1 MTEKYD
7 IEKWLDEGRR
17 VPSDAEVETAGRRF
31 DRRLRMFRRRRL
43 WTLAGGVAAVVAGV
57 AVTVSLLLPREEA
70 VVPAPMP
77 MAERVA
83 DTLPVT
89 VPTLILDDGESL
101 ALNEVATDTTVRRAS
116 IQTAE
121 RHISYARE
129 EESDTVAPV
138 RVPRYNTLVIP
149 AGHTYSVTLADGSEV
164 SLNAGSRLRYP
175 VEFLGE
181 TREVELT
188 GEAFFDVAK
197 GERPF
202 EVSVADAAVR
212 VYGTRFNVKLSKN
225 DIIETVLVEGRVGFR
240 APGREEVRVAP
251 GEQVTYRGTSGEVA
265 TRRVDTRYA
274 TAWMEG
280 VFRYSDREL
289 DLVLDDIAVWYG
301 VRFASDIDLRAIRL
315 TMNLSKATPIDEVVS
330 FIALMTDCQITKE
343 KEVYVIKE
351 KH

>member
-1 MTEKYD
+1 MAERND

-17 VPSDAEVETAGRRF
+17 VPSDAEVEAAGRRF
-31 DRRLRMFRRRRL
+31 ERRLLTYRRRRL
-43 WTLAGGVAAVVAGV
+43 WTLAGGVAAAVAGV
-57 AVTVSLLLPREEA
+57 AVAVSLLLPREESA
-70 VVPAPMP
+70 IPTPVPV
-77 MAERVA
+77 AERVA
-83 DTLPVT
+83 DTVPVT
-89 VPTLILDDGESL
+89 VPTLILADGESL
-101 ALNEVATDTTVRRAS
+101 SLDEIAADTTVQQAA
-116 IQTAE
+116 IQSAV
-121 RHISYARE
+121 RHISYLNGERR
-129 EESDTVAPV
+129 DTASPV
-138 RVPRYNTLVIP
+138 RTPRYNTLVIP

-164 SLNAGSRLRYP
+164 TLNAGSHLRYP
-175 VEFLGE
+175 VEFLGD
-181 TREVELT
+181 TREVVLT

-202 EVSVADAAVR
+202 EVKVAGAAVR

-240 APGREEVRVAP
+240 TPGREEIRVVP
-251 GEQVTYRGTSGEVA
+251 GEQVTYRGASGEVA

-289 DLVLDDIAVWYG
+289 DLVLDDISAWYG
-301 VRFASDIDLRAIRL
+301 VKFVSDIDLQAIRL

-343 KEVYVIKE
+343 KEVYVIKRE
-351 KH
+351 